1 MATYYKDLLVWQKS
15 MRLVQIVYQS
25 TQSFPECER
34 FGLAMQVRRA
44 AVSIPSN
51 IAEGQARKS
60 SAEFAHFL
68 TIAQGS
74 LAEVETQM
82 IIACELGYLTSSA
95 FNDFADLHS
104 EVSRMLSALWSK
116 IATNSDSTRN

>member
-1 MATYYKDLLVWQKS
+1 MATYYKDLLVWQKAIK
-15 MRLVQIVYQS
+15 LVQLVYQN
-25 TQSFPECER
+25 TQSFPDNER
-34 FGLAMQVRRA
+34 FGLVTQMRRA

-74 LAEVETQM
+74 LAELETQM
-82 IIACELGYLTSSA
+82 IIARELGMMTELGFTDYA
-95 FNDFADLHS
+95 ELHG

-116 IATNSDSTRN
+116 VATNTNSTGN